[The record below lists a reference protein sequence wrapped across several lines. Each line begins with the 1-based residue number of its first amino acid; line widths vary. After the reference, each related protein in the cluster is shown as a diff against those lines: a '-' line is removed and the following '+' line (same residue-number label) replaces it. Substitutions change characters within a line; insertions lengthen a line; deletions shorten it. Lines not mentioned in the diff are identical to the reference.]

1 MEIKPLRA
9 LKQKQLMRRPL
20 MSKYRFLTLAEIN
33 NLKRWHHWLDDN
45 RGDRARLRRA
55 EGPEDILLSGAFFN
69 FLNRMPESWRKKPI
83 LTCAAVAGLL
93 AHVKED
99 RQSLS
104 TGFQPKDEK
113 KAKKMASF
121 AEQLATP
128 AKSKKSPMSELRFQ
142 QLLKSRT
149 TDDFY
154 RRVLRAIRLL
164 DGKVNI
170 PSLANDIIHW
180 HQELD
185 NQIDRKPTNRLA
197 VRWATDYFT
206 VLQKK

>member
-1 MEIKPLRA
+1 
-9 LKQKQLMRRPL
+9 
-20 MSKYRFLTLAEIN
+20 MSEYRFLTLAEIN
-33 NLKRWHHWLDDN
+33 TLKRWHHWLDDN

-55 EGPEDILLSGAFFN
+55 ERPEDILLTDAFFH
-69 FLNRMPESWRKKPI
+69 FLQQMPEGWREKKPI
-83 LTCAAVAGLL
+83 LTSAAVAGLL
-93 AHVKED
+93 SHVKED
-99 RQSLS
+99 KHALS
-104 TGFQPKDEK
+104 RGYQPKDK
-113 KAKKMASF
+113 NKPRNIASF

-128 AKSKKSPMSELRFQ
+128 AKSEKPAMSELRFQ
-142 QLLKSRT
+142 QLQKSRT

-180 HQELD
+180 HREFERQV
-185 NQIDRKPTNRLA
+185 DREPAKRLA

-206 VLQKK
+206 TLQNK